1 MLSMVEYR
9 MSLMSAGTAIAYK
22 LSLLNLSRTIVHM
35 ARGIATGLLIASLI
49 LLIVY
54 GADVAVASSSPDRE
68 GFLPFDESI
77 RGSAF
82 GGGAVIMSIIAFVI
96 ARKEYAPIVSVL
108 LFINGGL
115 IIAGMI
121 ALVAQGA
128 LSSED
133 SSSTLR
139 TIGSTVVMGAILI
152 GLGAWKIIIDKK
164 GLAKRRK
171 EPTQK

>member
-1 MLSMVEYR
+1 
-9 MSLMSAGTAIAYK
+9 
-22 LSLLNLSRTIVHM
+22 
-35 ARGIATGLLIASLI
+35 
-49 LLIVY
+49 VY

-77 RGSAF
+77 RGGAF

-108 LFINGGL
+108 LFVNGGL

-121 ALVAQGA
+121 ALLVQGA

-139 TIGSTVVMGAILI
+139 TIGSTIVMGVIHRTWGMEAYN
-152 GLGAWKIIIDKK
+152 
-164 GLAKRRK
+164 
-171 EPTQK
+171 